1 MDIRDT
7 LKIPAAVLVSGIAF
21 FIAGLVGDL
30 VVRVSSPKN
39 LAIRIEAPPPPPP
52 VVAGPAAPVPSI
64 AARLA
69 KADVA
74 AGEAFAAKGICAVC
88 HSFNEGGKAVI
99 GPNLY
104 NVVGGPHAHMAGF
117 AYSDGLKS
125 LPGNWTYENLDAWLT
140 KPAAVVPGTK
150 MAFPGIADPQTRA
163 NVIAWLRTLSPDPV
177 PLPEAKETA
186 AAPAAA
192 ATGGGLPPVEP
203 LLANADPKA
212 GEAFAKTI
220 CLICHTVTEGGAAII
235 GPNLYNVVGGP
246 HAHMAGYAYST
257 AMKSKTGPWTYAELN
272 RWLYKPGEYA
282 PGTKMAFP
290 GIPDAQLRAN
300 VIAWLRSLS
309 PDPVPLP

>member
-1 MDIRDT
+1 M
-7 LKIPAAVLVSGIAF
+7 A
-21 FIAGLVGDL
+21 
-30 VVRVSSPKN
+30 
-39 LAIRIEAPPPPPP
+39 
-52 VVAGPAAPVPSI
+52 SI
-64 AARLA
+64 AVRLA

-74 AGEAFAAKGICAVC
+74 AGQAFAAKGICSVC

-117 AYSDGLKS
+117 AYSEGMKNKQ
-125 LPGNWTYENLDAWLT
+125 GNWTYEDLDAWLT
-140 KPAAVVPGTK
+140 KPSAYVPGTK
-150 MAFPGIADPQTRA
+150 MTFPGISDPQTRA
-163 NVIAWLRTLSPDPV
+163 NVIAFLRTLSPNPV
-177 PLPEAKETA
+177 PLPEVTEN

-192 ATGGGLPPVEP
+192 KSAALPPVEP

-220 CLICHTVTEGGAAII
+220 CVICHSVNEGGPAII

-246 HAHMAGYAYST
+246 HAHMAGYAYSA
-257 AMKSKTGPWTYAELN
+257 AMKSKAGPWTYEELN
-272 RWLYKPGEYA
+272 RWLYKPAEYA